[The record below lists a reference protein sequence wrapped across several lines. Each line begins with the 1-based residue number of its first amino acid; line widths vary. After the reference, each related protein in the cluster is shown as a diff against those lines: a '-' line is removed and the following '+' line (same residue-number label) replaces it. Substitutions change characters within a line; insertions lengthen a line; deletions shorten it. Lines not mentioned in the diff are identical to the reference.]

1 LGKGQRNHSSK
12 ASRKRQIPTTN
23 QDEALQSYENE
34 SLETPLNPSENF
46 QQTNPSNSSRVSFS
60 TQAANPAD
68 FNEPQPVDDVPL
80 NPLYFPTPQYHDFAR
95 FLGPDSIDELFRLN
109 PQLENPG
116 ENFLPPDMESTDFI
130 SLSQDF
136 NPNLDQYVSGLELQ
150 LGDGNDVGSF
160 FPYTSVGNGAF
171 GDGGSDG
178 GVGVKPFI
186 PISPYLMQMYGQTD
200 EQAFPWTGPEQ

>member
-1 LGKGQRNHSSK
+1 LGKGQRNQSK
-12 ASRKRQIPTTN
+12 IQRKRQTPTTN
-23 QDEALQSYENE
+23 QEEALQSFENE
-34 SLETPLNPSENF
+34 SLETPLNSSENF

-68 FNEPQPVDDVPL
+68 FNEPQPVDDASL
-80 NPLYFPTPQYHDFAR
+80 NPLYFPTPQYNEFAR

-116 ENFLPPDMESTDFI
+116 ENFLPPDMESTDFM

-150 LGDGNDVGSF
+150 NGDGNDVGSF
-160 FPYTSVGNGAF
+160 FPYTTGSGNGIF
-171 GDGGSDG
+171 VGEGGDS
-178 GVGVKPFI
+178 GVGVRPFI

-200 EQAFPWTGPEQ
+200 EQAFPWARSEG